1 MVGSW
6 LCGMVDSLYI
16 DLSAAPRFACR
27 LWFDCGGNVRKNKVQ
42 LNSLSV
48 GRCFTLPREPG
59 PAPEERPADGAR
71 IATPVL
77 SAADAW
83 RVTDLGEQGVSC
95 ASADGQDRTFPSETE
110 VVEIPR
116 QGFDKL
122 AAR

>member
-1 MVGSW
+1 M
-6 LCGMVDSLYI
+6 
-16 DLSAAPRFACR
+16 
-27 LWFDCGGNVRKNKVQ
+27 RKNKVQ

-83 RVTDLGEQGVSC
+83 RITDLGDEAAAC
-95 ASADGQDRTFPSETE
+95 ASADGQERSFPAGTE
-110 VVEIPR
+110 VVEISR